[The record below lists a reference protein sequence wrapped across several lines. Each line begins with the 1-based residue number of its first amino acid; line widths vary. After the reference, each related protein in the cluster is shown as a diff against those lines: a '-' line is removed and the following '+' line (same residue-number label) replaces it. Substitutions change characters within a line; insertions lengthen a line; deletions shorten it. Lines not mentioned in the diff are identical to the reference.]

1 METVQSQVSR
11 VRINLSQTA
20 KGLVQF
26 DVTAEYPT
34 VAEAKENLSKAIDEV
49 RALVKEKGLEE
60 AHG

>member
-1 METVQSQVSR
+1 METVQSSVSR

-20 KGLVQF
+20 KGLVSF
-26 DVTAEYPT
+26 DVTSEFPT
-34 VAEAKENLSKAIDEV
+34 VEEAKENLSRAIDEV